1 MRALQ
6 SELAGALYA
15 PFRYRH
21 ILDSCVAHC
30 LPTSFVELTSGRA
43 RGLFTRP
50 HPTLLRALEHY
61 RPRFLVSRWR
71 CQSASCF
78 CSRPLPIDV
87 NKRTRT
93 HHARPCHTSG
103 RAREPITHALA
114 ARLARSCRSSRGLFT
129 HAHAARLDSHE
140 HRRQDAH
147 EDSSLAHIP
156 HFIGHWST
164 IDQGFASPVCRDG
177 SARLHFVLF
186 SHLAHITG
194 IPFHDISHT

>member
-1 MRALQ
+1 MRHFDIATSLI
-6 SELAGALYA
+6 LAVL
-15 PFRYRH
+15 
-21 ILDSCVAHC
+21 I
-30 LPTSFVELTSGRA
+30 A
-43 RGLFTRP
+43 RGLFTRS
-50 HPTLLRALEHY
+50 HPTLLRAQEHD
-61 RPRFLVSRWR
+61 RPWFLVSRWR

-103 RAREPITHALA
+103 RARGPITHAHA
-114 ARLARSCRSSRGLFT
+114 PRLARSCRSSRGLFT

-164 IDQGFASPVCRDG
+164 IDQGFASPACRDG

-186 SHLAHITG
+186 LTSLILLVFCST
-194 IPFHDISHT
+194 IYVTLDE